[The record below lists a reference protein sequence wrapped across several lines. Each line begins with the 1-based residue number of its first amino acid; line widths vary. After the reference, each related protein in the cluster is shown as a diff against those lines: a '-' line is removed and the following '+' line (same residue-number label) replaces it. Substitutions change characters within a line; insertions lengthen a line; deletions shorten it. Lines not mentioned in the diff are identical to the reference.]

1 MDAETLRG
9 FALTLPM
16 VTEGFPFDNET
27 LVLKANGKMF
37 LLISLDEVPLKIS
50 LKGNPDDNVQLREA
64 YPDSCSGAY
73 HMNKIHWNSIVIDG
87 RMTQKIIEEL
97 IIKSHQLVYKQPKK
111 K

>member
-1 MDAETLRG
+1 MDAENLRA
-9 FALTLPM
+9 FALALPM

-37 LLISLDEVPLKIS
+37 LLISLDELPLKIS
-50 LKGNPDDNVQLREA
+50 LKGNPDDNVELRET

-73 HMNKIHWNSIVIDG
+73 HMNKIHWNSIVFDG
-87 RMTQKIIEEL
+87 RMTPKLIKEL
-97 IIKSHQLVYKQPKK
+97 IAKSHQLVYKEPKK

>member
-1 MDAETLRG
+1 MDAETLRA

-16 VTEGFPFDNET
+16 VTEGFPFGNDA

-37 LLISLDEVPLKIS
+37 LLIALDELPLKIS

-64 YPDSCSGAY
+64 YPESCSGAY

-87 RMTQKIIEEL
+87 RMTQKLIEEL
-97 IIKSHQLVYKQPKK
+97 IAKSHQLVYKEPKK